1 MGFIGFTLHL
11 SSLWHSYFVRSWTSN
26 RSILCNPMY
35 VDHLSVDYWLI
46 IYTRFLF
53 IRLTVLTVLCCHR
66 APAPCRETVQAL
78 CRPVCSPLR
87 PPAGCHCAA
96 PSDTWP
102 VAEVQG
108 ETLIAAPDLPW
119 IIPAIDSTRK
129 DWQQTGWEQQYF
141 FPVTKHSVCFHSV
154 KWHCATKV
162 YRAG

>member
-26 RSILCNPMY
+26 RSI
-35 VDHLSVDYWLI
+35 SWLLADNLH
-46 IYTRFLF
+46 TLF

-119 IIPAIDSTRK
+119 IIPATDSTRK